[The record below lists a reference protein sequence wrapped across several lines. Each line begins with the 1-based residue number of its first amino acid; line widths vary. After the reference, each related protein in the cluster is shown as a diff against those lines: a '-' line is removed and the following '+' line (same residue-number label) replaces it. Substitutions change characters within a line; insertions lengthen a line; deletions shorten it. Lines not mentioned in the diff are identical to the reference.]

1 MYTVEPAGGEPF
13 PHAQIACLLFC
24 DLPSG
29 VGPGQCLIQA
39 QADGR
44 CVGKLI
50 EAFGIRNRIGTHLR
64 AAEGGKVPA
73 DAEVRANITG

>member
-1 MYTVEPAGGEPF
+1 MYTVETAGGEPF
-13 PHAQIACLLFC
+13 PHAQIARLLFC

-29 VGPGQCLIQA
+29 VGSGQCLIQA

-50 EAFGIRNRIGTHLR
+50 EAFCIRNRIWAHLR

-73 DAEVRANITG
+73 DAEVRPNITG